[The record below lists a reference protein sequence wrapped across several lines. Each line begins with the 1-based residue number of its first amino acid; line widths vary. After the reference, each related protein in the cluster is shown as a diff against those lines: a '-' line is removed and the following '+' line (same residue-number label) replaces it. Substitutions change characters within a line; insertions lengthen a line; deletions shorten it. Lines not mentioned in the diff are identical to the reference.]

1 MALLGLRRNKR
12 NVSKRFNYNGN
23 GWSEEN
29 NEFEIRKPFGPSIY
43 FGKFTQEELD
53 LLRKLSYDAKDAAEA
68 MGQTLSGN
76 IKGQYDLKNVG
87 SPDEQKQF
95 VEIMSRHC
103 NNFIRNGLQVSNLD
117 EMPSEEEH
125 DLLIQLQGY
134 PWVNF
139 SQAGEFN
146 PMHTHP
152 ESVISAS
159 LYVDIPEEIAQ
170 EKEPARE
177 YTNQPVPGDITF
189 SGGLIDDI
197 WQSSGVNY
205 TPKTGDCIFFPG
217 AMRHAVYPFK
227 SDVTRITMSF
237 NIAQFGFVR
246 KDSKVSAPYRMWVN
260 NYDY

>member
-1 MALLGLRRNKR
+1 MRNKF
-12 NVSKRFNYNGN
+12 KYDGN
-23 GWSEEN
+23 GWIEET
-29 NEFEIRKPFGPSIY
+29 NEFQIRKPFGPSIY
-43 FGKFTQEELD
+43 FGKFSSEENTF
-53 LLRKLSYDAKDAAEA
+53 LLKLANDAKNKSDA

-76 IKGQYDLKNVG
+76 IKGQYDLANIG
-87 SPDEQKQF
+87 TPEEQQRFIELMAK
-95 VEIMSRHC
+95 HC
-103 NNFIRNGLQVSNLD
+103 NNYIRNGLQVSNLD
-117 EMPSEEEH
+117 EMPSEEDH
-125 DLLIQLQGY
+125 DLHIQLQGY

-152 ESVISAS
+152 DSLISAS
-159 LYVDIPEEIAQ
+159 LYVDIPEEIAK
-170 EKEPARE
+170 EKEPAKE

-197 WQSSGVNY
+197 WQSSGINY

-246 KDSKVSAPYRMWVN
+246 KDSKETRPYKMWVN
-260 NYDY
+260 DYDY